1 VGNARTFTLVR
12 HGRTTFNDQGLVN
25 GDPRMPVE
33 LDEVGRSQCLALR
46 ASLAGRDF
54 DLAIRTRF
62 QRTGESLALIL
73 DGRGVPVVVY
83 PELDDVRLGIFEGG
97 PIDAYRAW
105 RRTHRPEEPPPGEGE
120 SRIDALYRYMRG
132 FERMLGEEDAGR
144 VLAVL
149 HDVPIRCMLN
159 AVTGADPLDGPV
171 TRVEN
176 AEVHDLGEV
185 DVERALGAMRD
196 RLGL

>member
-1 VGNARTFTLVR
+1 MGNARTFTLVR
-12 HGRTTFNDQGLVN
+12 HGRTTYNDQGLVN
-25 GDPRMPVE
+25 GDPQVPVE

-46 ASLAGRDF
+46 ALLAGRDF

-62 QRTGESLALIL
+62 QRTGQSLALIL
-73 DGRGVPVVVY
+73 DGRDIPVVEY
-83 PELDDVRLGIFEGG
+83 PEFDDVRLGVFESG
-97 PIDAYRAW
+97 PIDTYRAW
-105 RRTHRPEEPPPGEGE
+105 RRTHPPDEPPPGEGE

-132 FERMLGEEDAGR
+132 FERMLGEEDVER

-149 HDVPIRCMLN
+149 HDVPIRFMLN
-159 AVTGADPLDGPV
+159 AATGADPLDGPV

-176 AEVHDLGEV
+176 AEVHDLDEP

-196 RLGL
+196 RLGM